1 MTEQDIRDYRNYEPQ
16 VYVEDIETLS
26 HEEWLN
32 QRKAG
37 IGGSD
42 CAAIFGASP
51 WKTKRELYWDKI
63 GDENVIQKEENWV
76 AKEVGHRLEELV
88 IQIFKKRTG
97 LIPYTIRHM
106 FRHPKYPWMLADV
119 DAFVKLPNGK
129 IYVVEV
135 KTCSEAGLEKWG
147 SPNSNV
153 VPYHYE
159 MQGRHYMAVT
169 NTDGVV
175 FILLAGNSEAGFRM
189 RTIERDYDIEQDIIR
204 EEEEFWCNY
213 VEKRVEPPYIET
225 PDMVIEA
232 IRKHFGTSSDNMEI
246 PEIYSE
252 SVREYLRLKEEKALL
267 DKQTKEL
274 KSRIEEASIPFMD
287 FLQGHPG
294 TIELDGKKYGVVYT
308 KRTSISIK
316 ADQLAGM
323 KLEYPDVY
331 DRYATETVSV
341 SSTVKEMKEKKTKK
355 K

>member
-1 MTEQDIRDYRNYEPQ
+1 M
-16 VYVEDIETLS
+16 
-26 HEEWLN
+26 EE
-32 QRKAG
+32 
-37 IGGSD
+37 
-42 CAAIFGASP
+42 F
-51 WKTKRELYWDKI
+51 
-63 GDENVIQKEENWV
+63 
-76 AKEVGHRLEELV
+76 V

-106 FRHPKYPWMLADV
+106 FRHPEYPWMLADV
-119 DAFVKLPNGK
+119 DAFVKLPDGK
-129 IYVVEV
+129 IYVVEI
-135 KTCSEAGLEKWG
+135 KTC
-147 SPNSNV
+147 
-153 VPYHYE
+153 
-159 MQGRHYMAVT
+159 
-169 NTDGVV
+169 
-175 FILLAGNSEAGFRM
+175 SEAGFRM

-267 DKQTKEL
+267 DKQTKQL

-323 KLEYPDVY
+323 KLEYPDIY

-341 SSTVKEMKEKKTKK
+341 ARLLKR
-355 K
+355 